1 MSIANRRQKNPQ
13 LVRSQLI
20 ESAVELAL
28 ESGLNAVSLEAVAS
42 RAGVTK
48 GGLLHHFANKQLLI
62 DAVFDELV
70 LDFETALRARM
81 ANDQEIRGRFTRV
94 YLELAIEAQQDDSR
108 VWALWISVFSDARL
122 RDAWGHWLNARLEE
136 YGDTESGADMEAV
149 RFAADGIWL
158 SHMVGVVPNDW
169 SALRSRLL
177 KMISD

>member
-81 ANDQEIRGRFTRV
+81 ANDQETRGRFTRA
-94 YLELAIEAQQDDSR
+94 YLELAIEAQEDDSR
-108 VWALWISVFSDARL
+108 V
-122 RDAWGHWLNARLEE
+122 
-136 YGDTESGADMEAV
+136 
-149 RFAADGIWL
+149 
-158 SHMVGVVPNDW
+158 
-169 SALRSRLL
+169 
-177 KMISD
+177 